1 MATSSATG
9 VSDMARAK
17 ETIGVGDVSIEL
29 SSQDKLMFPDD
40 EITKGDLVTYYLE
53 VASTMLPYLEGRPMT
68 VQRFTSGIGRPGFV
82 QKEAGEHYPEWIPR
96 VAVPKSDGGATT
108 YPLVEDAAALI
119 YLVNQNCI
127 VFHPPQVRREHL
139 AHPDFFIMD
148 LDPSDDDF
156 NKVRRGAVMLR
167 EMFTDIG
174 LTPFVKTTGSRGLHV
189 VAPIVPEEDS
199 DAVVAFARTLAERL
213 CQRAPDVFTIEISK
227 KKRGDRVFVDY
238 LRNGY
243 MQTAAAPYSLR
254 AIAGA
259 PVATPIAWAELD
271 DSSLHARTYH
281 LRNIGERLRK
291 VGDPWRGMRR
301 SVSSLIAARDKL
313 TG

>member
-1 MATSSATG
+1 MGRS
-9 VSDMARAK
+9 K
-17 ETIGVGDVSIEL
+17 ETIGIGDVSIEL
-29 SSQDKLMFPDD
+29 SSQDKVMFPDD

-53 VASTMLPYLEGRPMT
+53 VASTMLPHVDGRPMT

-82 QKEAGEHYPEWIPR
+82 QKEAGEHYPDWIPR

-108 YPLVEDAAALI
+108 YPVVEDAAGLV

-127 VFHPPQVRREHL
+127 VFHPAAVRRERL
-139 AHPDFFIMD
+139 AHSDLFIMD

-156 NKVRRGAVMLR
+156 NKVRRGALLLR
-167 EMFTDIG
+167 EMFTEIG
-174 LTPFVKTTGSRGLHV
+174 LVPYVKTTGSRGLHV

-199 DAVVAFARTLAERL
+199 DAVVAFAKSVAERL
-213 CQRAPDVFTIEISK
+213 CRMAPDTFTIDVAK

-243 MQTAAAPYSLR
+243 MQTVAAPYSLR

-259 PVATPIAWAELD
+259 PAATPLAWAELED
-271 DSSLHARTYH
+271 PELHARRYH
-281 LRNIGERLRK
+281 LRNMSERLRK

-301 SVSSLIAARDKL
+301 EARSLISARGKFK
-313 TG
+313 G

>member
-1 MATSSATG
+1 
-9 VSDMARAK
+9 MARAK

-29 SSQDKLMFPDD
+29 SSQDKVMFPDD
-40 EITKGDLVTYYLE
+40 GITKGDLVSYYLE
-53 VASTMLPYLEGRPMT
+53 VASTMLPYVEERPMT

-82 QKEAGEHYPEWIPR
+82 QKEAGEHYPDWIPR
-96 VAVPKSDGGATT
+96 VPVPKSDGGATT
-108 YPLVEDAAALI
+108 YPLVDDAAALV

-127 VFHPPQVRREHL
+127 VFHPPAVRREHL
-139 AHPDFFIMD
+139 AHPDYFIMD

-156 NKVRRGAVMLR
+156 DKVRRGALMLR
-167 EMFTDIG
+167 EMFEGIG
-174 LTPFVKTTGSRGLHV
+174 LRPYVKTTGSRGLHV
-189 VAPIVPEEDS
+189 VAPIVPEEDT

-213 CQRAPDVFTIEISK
+213 VARAPDTFTIEISK

-243 MQTAAAPYSLR
+243 MQTAAAPYSVR

-259 PVATPIAWAELD
+259 PVATPVAWEELAD
-271 DSSLHARTYH
+271 PKLHARTYH
-281 LRNIGERLRK
+281 LRNVRERLQR

-301 SVSSLIAARDKL
+301 EARSLIAARDKL
-313 TG
+313 R

>member
-1 MATSSATG
+1 
-9 VSDMARAK
+9 MARAK

-29 SSQDKLMFPDD
+29 SSQDKVMFPDD
-40 EITKGDLVTYYLE
+40 GITKGDVVSYYLE
-53 VASTMLPYLEGRPMT
+53 VAATMLPYLEGRPMT

-82 QKEAGEHYPEWIPR
+82 QKEAGEHYPDWIPR
-96 VAVPKSDGGATT
+96 VPVPKSDGGATT
-108 YPLVEDAAALI
+108 YPLVEDAAALV
-119 YLVNQNCI
+119 YLANQNCI

-139 AHPDFFIMD
+139 AHPDCFIMD

-156 NKVRRGAVMLR
+156 NKVRRGALMLK
-167 EMFTDIG
+167 EMFEGIG
-174 LTPFVKTTGSRGLHV
+174 LVPYVKTTGSRGLHV
-189 VAPIVPEEDS
+189 VAPIVPEEDT

-213 CQRAPDVFTIEISK
+213 VARAPDTFTIDISK

-259 PVATPIAWAELD
+259 PVATPVAWEELADAE
-271 DSSLHARTYH
+271 LHARRYH
-281 LRNIGERLRK
+281 LRNVRERLQR

-301 SVSSLIAARDKL
+301 AARSLISARDKL
-313 TG
+313 R

>member
-1 MATSSATG
+1 MAK
-9 VSDMARAK
+9 AK
-17 ETIGVGDVSIEL
+17 ETIGVGEVSIEL

-40 EITKGDLVTYYLE
+40 GITKGDLVSYYLE
-53 VASTMLPYLEGRPMT
+53 VAATMLPYVEGRPMT

-96 VAVPKSDGGATT
+96 VPVPKSDGGATN
-108 YPLVEDAAALI
+108 YPVVDDAAALV

-127 VFHPPQVRREHL
+127 VFHPVAVRRERL

-156 NKVRRGAVMLR
+156 NKVRRGALLLR
-167 EMFTDIG
+167 EMFAEIG
-174 LTPFVKTTGSRGLHV
+174 LAPYVKTTGSRGLHV
-189 VAPIVPEEDS
+189 VAPIVPEEDT
-199 DAVVAFARTLAERL
+199 DAVVAFARTLADRL
-213 CQRAPDVFTIEISK
+213 CRRAPDTFTTEISK

-243 MQTAAAPYSLR
+243 MQTAAAPYSVR
-254 AIAGA
+254 ALAGA

-271 DSSLHARTYH
+271 DPNVHARTWH
-281 LRNIGERLRK
+281 LRNLAERLRK
-291 VGDPWRGMRR
+291 VGDPWRGMRQGAR
-301 SVSSLIAARDKL
+301 SLIAARERL
-313 TG
+313 V